1 MHLPCYLREL
11 VTEPD
16 NKTFCPLRIVALA
29 GTVQFFVLT
38 AANYVQ
44 HAQFDPQSWALGFGG
59 LVAGV
64 GAGLKMKKDTPPAAA
79 EEDK

>member
-64 GAGLKMKKDTPPAAA
+64 GAGLKMKKDTPSVAT
-79 EEDK
+79 EDK